1 VKGDKQ
7 LVTYAQ
13 LQQLAKENKIT
24 PAELNSSRSL
34 LCVDH
39 CAMSIPS
46 KEMMDWVYKGTL
58 FGELVKGAGLDFF
71 GSYDIE
77 ASRQKNMQNINAQI
91 ANNTKGANREDL

>member
-1 VKGDKQ
+1 MK
-7 LVTYAQ
+7 
-13 LQQLAKENKIT
+13 KIT
-24 PAELNSSRSL
+24 ATELNSSRSL

-71 GSYDIE
+71 GSYDMK
-77 ASRQKNMQNINAQI
+77 AVKKKNMEMLNSSNDMI
-91 ANNTKGANREDL
+91 G